1 MALAR
6 IYCVLI
12 GYGFGNFMTAY
23 VVSYWK
29 TRKSPHELGSGN
41 PGTANIGAVLGK
53 QFGLLV
59 LFGDLLKTGAA
70 LALCTWLFPSLGVL
84 ALAYAG
90 IGVTLG
96 HNFPAWLHFRG
107 GKGVAVSALLVVA
120 IDWRYGLLCLLF
132 ALVIMLITQNL
143 TLPGIMILL
152 SFTIVAAWRYNWEL
166 SACFA
171 FLTLL
176 SGFAFR
182 HDLLALKQGQAK
194 KVDWLKR
201 FRRTKE

>member
-1 MALAR
+1 MVLAR
-6 IYCVLI
+6 IYCILI
-12 GYGFGNFMTAY
+12 GYGFGNFLTAY

-29 TRKSPHELGSGN
+29 TRKSPRELGSGN

-59 LFGDLLKTGAA
+59 LLGDLLKTGAA
-70 LALCTWLFPSLGVL
+70 LAICAWLFPGLGVL

-96 HNFPAWLHFRG
+96 HNFPVWLHFRG
-107 GKGVAVSALLVVA
+107 GKGVAVSSLLVVA

-152 SFTIVAAWRYNWEL
+152 SFTVVAAWRYTWEL

-176 SGFAFR
+176 SCFSFR
-182 HDLLALKQGQAK
+182 HDLLALKRGQAK
-194 KVDWLKR
+194 KVDWLKK
-201 FRRTKE
+201 FRRSKP